1 MHVRLYVYSKR
12 LNSTQQPSNGN
23 SDLVLDT
30 AKINDSNS
38 SVLSPIVTIPQRMAK
53 LVDDN
58 VQVVDVHP
66 EKYNYMYI
74 EEFSRYYYIDD
85 WVYNG
90 NGTWSAQC
98 SVDVLASWR
107 SNIFES
113 YGFVIRTAHPNYFN
127 AEIIDDFYPASNGY
141 TILSNLN
148 NLGIYTLTPAASTF
162 ILGVIEDNNPK
173 FGAVNYYVMNQ
184 TELQKLVNNMISPYL
199 TAPETS
205 WQETPLTSDM
215 LKTIV
220 SPMQYIVSCKWIPYI
235 ANNIPISNETSIK
248 LGAWDT
254 GAKGKQLGGPL
265 NPQDQHDGEIFN
277 RLTLRDT
284 ITITAPSVSE
294 STVGTSEF
302 INAAPYASYNLL
314 TSMFGSIPIDPVIAS
329 HTTVYKAV
337 LITNLISGTV
347 SMRLQAPSTNSAGS
361 GSVTYKTI
369 YYGETNLS
377 IDIPIADVSSQYI
390 DMAKTAVSM
399 LGDAWSTTNLIDPAK
414 GIASAVNNGIDMLKY
429 TFNQSVV
436 SAGTVNGAFSPDLLT
451 FDFQIKLMHIFP
463 RQPLLWGHPY
473 NNWGKVRD
481 FATRTIDSTTGI
493 PGYYAQISP
502 VHLPTVAMHES
513 EGSATADYSL
523 PSMLKEEA
531 SKIKETLL
539 SGVFLY

>member
-1 MHVRLYVYSKR
+1 MHIRLYIYSKR
-12 LNSTQQPSNGN
+12 SNSTQQPENDEFN
-23 SDLVLDT
+23 LAFDN
-30 AKINDSNS
+30 AKINDANS
-38 SVLSPIVTIPQRMAK
+38 SIMSPIVTIPQRMPK
-53 LVDDN
+53 TVN
-58 VQVVDVHP
+58 ETVIVVDVHP
-66 EKYNYMYI
+66 EKYNYMFI
-74 EEFSRYYYIDD
+74 DEFSRYYYIND

-90 NGTWSAQC
+90 NGTWSAHC

-141 TILSNLN
+141 TILSNIT
-148 NLGIYTLTPAASTF
+148 NLGIYTLFPSAATF
-162 ILGVIEDNNPK
+162 VLGVIEDNNPK
-173 FGAVNYYVMNQ
+173 FGAVNYYVMSQ
-184 TELQKLVNNMISPYL
+184 TELQKLVNNMISPYV
-199 TAPETS
+199 TAPATS

-220 SPMQYIVSCKWIPYI
+220 SPMQYIVSCKWLPYV
-235 ANNIPISNETSIK
+235 ANNVPITTETSIK

-254 GAKGKQLGGPL
+254 GAKGKQLGGLP
-265 NPQDQHDGEIFN
+265 NSNVTHDGEIFN
-277 RLTLRDT
+277 GVTLRDT
-284 ITITAPSVSE
+284 ITITAPTVSE

-302 INAAPYASYNLL
+302 INAPPYASYNLL

-329 HTTVYKAV
+329 HTTVYTAIF
-337 LITNLISGTV
+337 ITNLISGTV
-347 SMRLQAPSTNSAGS
+347 SLKLQAPNTNSAGIN
-361 GSVTYKTI
+361 TYKTI
-369 YYGETNLS
+369 YYGETNLA

-390 DMAKTAVSM
+390 DMAKTAVNM

-414 GIASAVNNGIDMLKY
+414 RIASAVNNGIDMLKY

-436 SAGTVNGAFSPDLLT
+436 SAGTVNGAFSSDLLT

-473 NNWGKVRD
+473 NDWGKIRD
-481 FATRTIDSTTGI
+481 FATRTIDETTGI

-502 VHLPTVAMHES
+502 VHLPTVALDEF
-513 EGSATADYSL
+513 GSADYSQ

-531 SKIKETLL
+531 TQIKDTLL
-539 SGVFLY
+539 SGVFLF